1 MSVENATIQ
10 NNAFL
15 FCRYSIA
22 VLVWLSL
29 FLHSLWLLG
38 LTFAI
43 LALSALL
50 KVRRAPM
57 VWIYTNT
64 LGRFVPSR
72 DVILDVSAMRFAH
85 TLGAALALISI
96 ALVSLGVP
104 GAWFFVAAFAVLKSV
119 SALGFCPAS
128 KLYGCVIKGGGCC
141 ALAAKR

>member
-1 MSVENATIQ
+1 MENVTIQ
-10 NNAFL
+10 NNAFV

-22 VLVWLSL
+22 VLVWLALL
-29 FLHSLWLLG
+29 FHSVWLLAAV
-38 LTFAI
+38 FVI

-57 VWIYTNT
+57 VWLYTNT
-64 LGRFVPSR
+64 LGRVVPSR

-85 TLGAALALISI
+85 TLGAVL
-96 ALVSLGVP
+96 ALVSTALVVWASP
-104 GAWFFVAAFAVLKSV
+104 AAWYFVAAFAVLKSV